1 MARIIQP
8 LTNTQVEKAK
18 YAQGGTNELN
28 DGKGLFLQ
36 LFPTGAKKW
45 RFRYNHPQTK
55 ARTKLTIGNYPAVSL
70 AQARVKR
77 DEFQALL
84 AQQIDPQ
91 LHKTQQEQ
99 EEKLANSRTFQAVAE
114 KWREKKQGE
123 ITEKTLNKYWR
134 SLELHIF
141 PFIGEYP
148 INEIVPTLAL
158 IPLKRVEERNNI
170 DMAQRLA
177 MYINEILNFAVNGGI
192 LSFNPCLKMGK
203 NLKRVK
209 KKNNPHVKTEEIP
222 QLLQDI
228 ENAKIQPQTRALV
241 YFQLLTMVRPG
252 EASEAEWV
260 EFDLD
265 KKLWTIPAE
274 RMKAGEPHIVPLS
287 SQVIALLEQLQ
298 QITGRFKYVFP
309 KRGHIHEPMSRDSAR
324 KALERMGYKERQT
337 AHGLRGLARTYLAE
351 QSITHEHAEACLA
364 HKTGGNV
371 SLAYN
376 HATYIEQRKVIMQL
390 WADFIE
396 QARKP

>member
-1 MARIIQP
+1 MGTKTGDFMARIIQP

-18 YAQGGTNELN
+18 YIQGGTNELN

-45 RFRYNHPQTK
+45 RYRYNHPQTK
-55 ARTKLTIGNYPAVSL
+55 ARTKITIGSYPAVSL

-99 EEKLANSRTFQAVAE
+99 EEKLANSRTFRAVAE

-123 ITEKTLNKYWR
+123 ITDKTLNKYWR

-252 EASEAEWV
+252 EASEAEWA
-260 EFDLD
+260 EFDL
-265 KKLWTIPAE
+265 
-274 RMKAGEPHIVPLS
+274 G
-287 SQVIALLEQLQ
+287 
-298 QITGRFKYVFP
+298 
-309 KRGHIHEPMSRDSAR
+309 
-324 KALERMGYKERQT
+324 
-337 AHGLRGLARTYLAE
+337 
-351 QSITHEHAEACLA
+351 
-364 HKTGGNV
+364 
-371 SLAYN
+371 
-376 HATYIEQRKVIMQL
+376 
-390 WADFIE
+390 
-396 QARKP
+396 